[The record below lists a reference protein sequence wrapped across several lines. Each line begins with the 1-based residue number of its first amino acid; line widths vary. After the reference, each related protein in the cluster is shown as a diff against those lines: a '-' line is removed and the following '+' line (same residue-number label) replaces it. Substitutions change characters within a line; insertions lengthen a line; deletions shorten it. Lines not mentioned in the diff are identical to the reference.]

1 MKTTLTIEQSAEL
14 IKRGVSADK
23 ASEIFI
29 DAGEHGMFSTPKATS
44 MMLECAREAKVI
56 SPIFT
61 LTDLLSL
68 LPEKIKVDSPNAD
81 GSFDTEDCYLCMQ
94 WCTDR
99 DCADN
104 YQWCIYYTSG
114 FQAVGDSYAKELID
128 ALYKCLIWAIEHG
141 HVKLD

>member
-1 MKTTLTIEQSAEL
+1 MKQTLSVEQSAEL

-61 LTDLLSL
+61 LADLLSL
-68 LPEKIKVDSPNAD
+68 LPKHIRIEHRHY
-81 GSFDTEDCYLCMQ
+81 YLRMNTFVL
-94 WCTDR
+94 TDEENPMWIAR
-99 DCADN
+99 
-104 YQWCIYYTSG
+104 YITSNS
-114 FQAVGDSYAKELID
+114 AITLHERWSEELID
-128 ALYKCLIWAIEHG
+128 ALYKLIISLLDN